1 MTTRTFGQ
9 ISKET
14 KPLKII
20 RNIAA
25 IFFGIILLVAL
36 LFSGPVDYAC
46 KHSYTADRQWFFF
59 AIGIAVVATVFV
71 VTFLLRGR
79 FVNVGKLLAKESTF
93 ALLISLFTIVL
104 LFVQCF
110 IVRSTWFE
118 TGWDVRIMA
127 RVDAPDSLS
136 PYLSQYPNQA
146 FLYGLFRIVA
156 KIGLLL
162 GLQSSYLSL
171 VLGGCVFVT
180 LAIWFSSQAA
190 KSVFGYLVGYLTS
203 VVSFC
208 FAGLSPWILVPYS
221 DSYGILCPSI
231 VLFCYCCLVNRRAKW
246 ALIAFFS
253 FIGYSIKPTAIFV
266 LLALLF
272 VELCLAVFRRD
283 AVRRRLKAV
292 CNAVLDVLLSF
303 ALGFALAF
311 GATVAVKGLAPELDP
326 ERAYSMTHFLM
337 MGANAQTEGVY
348 SEDDVAASRLLS
360 DKASRQAMNIQEWE
374 NRITGMGPLG
384 LGRLSLE
391 KTLCNF
397 ADGTLAWA
405 CEGSFWVTLHGD
417 GGCFS
422 DYYGIGS
429 FSSSDDGSA
438 NAKLFQDLSQITW
451 LLLLCGM
458 ALGFLRKKTE
468 RGELVAYLALVALAI
483 FLMVFECRA
492 RYLYLYAPFFIM
504 LGIAGWIGLYRRVET
519 AVCGGG
525 GLYRRSS
532 QLVAKHAARS

>member
-1 MTTRTFGQ
+1 MAARFFGY
-9 ISKET
+9 ISNGAELFKT
-14 KPLKII
+14 I

-25 IFFGIILLVAL
+25 VVFGIILFVV
-36 LFSGPVDYAC
+36 LFLSEPVDYAC
-46 KHSYTADRQWFFF
+46 KQLYTADRQWFFF
-59 AIGIAVVATVFV
+59 AIGIAVIAAIFV
-71 VTFLLRGR
+71 IAFLLRGR
-79 FVNVGKLLAKESTF
+79 FANARKLLAKESTF

-127 RVDAPDSLS
+127 RVDAPDTLF

-171 VLGGCVFVT
+171 VLGGCVCVA
-180 LAIWFSSQAA
+180 LATWFSSQAA
-190 KSVFGYLVGYLTS
+190 RSVFGYVAGYLTFA
-203 VVSFC
+203 VSFC

-231 VLFCYCCLVNRRAKW
+231 VLFCYCCLGNRRAKW
-246 ALIAFFS
+246 VLIAFFS

-266 LLALLF
+266 LFALLL
-272 VELCLAVFRRD
+272 VELSLAVFRRD
-283 AVRRRLKAV
+283 VVRRRLGAV
-292 CNAVLDVLLSF
+292 CNAAFGTLLPFVLGL
-303 ALGFALAF
+303 ALAF
-311 GATVAVKGLAPELDP
+311 GTIAAVKSLGPDLDP
-326 ERAYSMTHFLM
+326 EKAYSMTHFLM
-337 MGANAQTEGVY
+337 MGANTQTKGVY
-348 SEDDVAASRLLS
+348 SEDDVVASQLCPDR
-360 DKASRQAMNIQEWE
+360 ASRQAMNIQEWE
-374 NRITGMGPLG
+374 SRMVEMGPLG
-384 LGRLSLE
+384 LAKLSLE

-405 CEGSFWVTLHGD
+405 REGSFWVTLHGD
-417 GGCFS
+417 GGYFS

-429 FSSSDDGSA
+429 FSSSDDGTA

-468 RGELVAYLALVALAI
+468 KGELAAYLTLVALAI
-483 FLMVFECRA
+483 FLMIFECRA

-525 GLYRRSS
+525 LYRRSS
-532 QLVAKHAARS
+532 RLVAKHAARS

>member
-1 MTTRTFGQ
+1 MAARFIGQ
-9 ISKET
+9 ISNEVELSKA
-14 KPLKII
+14 I
-20 RNIAA
+20 RNIAVVV
-25 IFFGIILLVAL
+25 FGIILFVV
-36 LFSGPVDYAC
+36 LFLSGPVEYAC
-46 KHSYTADRQWFFF
+46 KQPYTADRQWLFF
-59 AIGIAVVATVFV
+59 AIGIAVVAIAFFV
-71 VTFLLRGR
+71 AFLLRGR
-79 FVNVGKLLAKESTF
+79 FANARKLLAKESAFT
-93 ALLISLFTIVL
+93 LLITLFAIVL
-104 LFVQCF
+104 LFVQCL

-118 TGWDVRIMA
+118 TDWDVRIMA
-127 RVDAPDSLS
+127 RVDAPDTLF

-171 VLGGCVFVT
+171 VLGGCVCVT

-190 KSVFGYLVGYLTS
+190 RSVFGYAAGCLTFA
-203 VVSFC
+203 VSFC

-231 VLFCYCCLVNRRAKW
+231 VLFCYCCLGNRRAKW

-253 FIGYSIKPTAIFV
+253 FMGYSIKPTAIFV
-266 LLALLF
+266 LFALLL
-272 VELCLAVFRRD
+272 VELSLAVFRGD
-283 AVRRRLKAV
+283 AVRRRLRAV
-292 CNAVLDVLLSF
+292 CNAAFGTLLPFVLGL
-303 ALGFALAF
+303 ALAF
-311 GATVAVKGLAPELDP
+311 GTIVAVKGLGPDLDP
-326 ERAYSMTHFLM
+326 EKAYSMTHFLM
-337 MGANAQTEGVY
+337 MGANTQTKGVY
-348 SEDDVAASRLLS
+348 YEDDVVASQLCPDR
-360 DKASRQAMNIQEWE
+360 ASRQAMNIQEWE
-374 NRITGMGPLG
+374 RRIAEMGPLG
-384 LGRLSLE
+384 LAKLSLE

-405 CEGSFWVTLHGD
+405 WEGSFWVTLHGD

-429 FSSSDDGSA
+429 FSSSDDGTA
-438 NAKLFQDLSQITW
+438 NAKLFQNLSQITW

-458 ALGFLRKKTE
+458 ALGFLRKKAE

-483 FLMVFECRA
+483 FLMIFECRA

-519 AVCGGG
+519 AVCSGG
-525 GLYRRSS
+525 GLYRRCSR
-532 QLVAKHAARS
+532 LIAKHAARN